1 MLRIDV
7 GVTVGSGDINEDVV
21 GWCDCAAWVIDGA
34 SGVGASLLE
43 EESDAAWLAREADR
57 QFKRLLTADPAIA
70 STELVREASLACLT
84 AFTSG
89 ATRSPEGL
97 HEHPS
102 AAFAMVRVFRGQVEL
117 LTLGDCRI
125 ACRDRNGGAELFGTT
140 ELAPIEAQTIARVAS
155 LLSEHPEMREDELR
169 ARLMPLL
176 RSNRALMNIE
186 GGYWVLGTSPDAA
199 DHLDV
204 VRRPAREGD
213 EFAIASDGF
222 LRLVELFE
230 AADAGD
236 LLAIGTASDFDRWLK
251 QLRALESRPGSR
263 SLFPRVK
270 LHDDVAFIRCTL
282 TEGG

>member
-7 GVTVGSGDINEDVV
+7 GATAGSGDINEDVV
-21 GWCDCAAWVIDGA
+21 GWCDGAAWVIDGA

-43 EESDAAWLAREADR
+43 EETDATWLAREADR
-57 QFKRLLTADPAIA
+57 QFKRLLTANPAIPSA
-70 STELVREASLACLT
+70 ELVREASLACLA
-84 AFTSG
+84 AFESG
-89 ATRSPEGL
+89 ATRSPEGP

-102 AAFAMVRVFRGQVEL
+102 AAFAMVRAFGSEVEL

-125 ACRDRNGGAELFGTT
+125 ACRGSDGGAELFGTT
-140 ELAPIEAQTIARVAS
+140 DLAPIEAQTIARVAS
-155 LLSEHPEMREDELR
+155 LLSEHPEMHEDELR

-176 RSNRALMNIE
+176 SSNRALMNTE

-199 DHLDV
+199 EHLDL
-204 VRRPAREGD
+204 VRRPAGEGD

-222 LRLVELFE
+222 LRLAELFE
-230 AADAGD
+230 AADAAD
-236 LLAIGTASDFDRWLK
+236 LLAIGTASDFDRWLER
-251 QLRALESRPGSR
+251 LRALEAEPGSR
-263 SLFPRVK
+263 SRFPRVK